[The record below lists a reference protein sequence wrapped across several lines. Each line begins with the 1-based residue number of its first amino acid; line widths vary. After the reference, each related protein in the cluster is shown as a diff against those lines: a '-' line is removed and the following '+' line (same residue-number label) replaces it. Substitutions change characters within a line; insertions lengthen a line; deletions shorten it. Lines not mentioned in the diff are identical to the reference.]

1 MHMCDLIFQYIFA
14 RFGNNDDRMSGP
26 VKNKHQII
34 EQLFHDHYQ
43 QLFYYAY
50 DLTKDEEAS
59 KDLVNEA
66 FVLLLEKMDELK
78 DIRLDGYLFVSIRN
92 RCLSYLEKQRRD
104 DRYRDYCL
112 TVLTEEDD
120 DYWMTMDE
128 RIKEMSNVI
137 ESMPVFF
144 GVHSADDFIGYSA
157 GNHCFTLIVIQSVH
171 LGNLIINVPRIVF
184 DPAFQHISHQPDT
197 AFPAA
202 LFQKARGFPHGL
214 PVHFH
219 QTFSE
224 ILHSGHLS
232 NSFLT
237 R

>member
-66 FVLLLEKMDELK
+66 FVLLVEKMDELK

-92 RCLSYLEKQRRD
+92 RCLSYLEEQRRD
-104 DRYRDYCL
+104 NRYRDYCL
-112 TVLTEEDD
+112 TVLTEADD

-137 ESMPVFF
+137 ESMPERTQFVLQQCYFEDRTYQEVANMLGITTD
-144 GVHSADDFIGYSA
+144 GVKHHIVKAFRKLR
-157 GNHCFTLIVIQSVH
+157 NHF
-171 LGNLIINVPRIVF
+171 NVKKR
-184 DPAFQHISHQPDT
+184 
-197 AFPAA
+197 
-202 LFQKARGFPHGL
+202 
-214 PVHFH
+214 
-219 QTFSE
+219 
-224 ILHSGHLS
+224 
-232 NSFLT
+232 
-237 R
+237 

>member
-14 RFGNNDDRMSGP
+14 RFGNNDDKMSGP

-92 RCLSYLEKQRRD
+92 RCLSYLEKQRRF

-137 ESMPVFF
+137 ESMPERTQFVLQQCYFEDRTYQEVANMLGITTD
-144 GVHSADDFIGYSA
+144 GVKH
-157 GNHCFTLIVIQSVH
+157 HIVK
-171 LGNLIINVPRIVF
+171 
-184 DPAFQHISHQPDT
+184 AFQK
-197 AFPAA
+197 
-202 LFQKARGFPHGL
+202 LRN
-214 PVHFH
+214 HF
-219 QTFSE
+219 
-224 ILHSGHLS
+224 
-232 NSFLT
+232 NVKK